1 MSVRP
6 FDKRPEKN
14 EITLT
19 KTKKNIFNYIMM
31 VITGDVL
38 ELSYFVTSGS
48 SIVANGK
55 ETVNVGEEDLTSEFV
70 GAAEIIK
77 FGGNVS
83 TSDGTEKRVLSKKII
98 NIDRPLADEARVSS
112 KIKLLVKKKFV
123 ILSICLSLCTSFS
136 LSLLLSFCRRK
147 LLTSTDLWLMKRECR
162 AKLSFW

>member
-1 MSVRP
+1 M
-6 FDKRPEKN
+6 
-14 EITLT
+14 I
-19 KTKKNIFNYIMM
+19 I
-31 VITGDVL
+31 GDVL

-83 TSDGTEKRVLSKKII
+83 TADGTEKRVLSKKII

-123 ILSICLSLCTSFS
+123 ILSICLTLSC
-136 LSLLLSFCRRK
+136 LSLLPLKAFCQRK
-147 LLTSTDLWLMKRECR
+147 LLIWTDLWLMK
-162 AKLSFW
+162 